1 MACEYILVASGR
13 ARMQP
18 DLCATPHMQPMREL
32 KTEVLVVGG
41 GPAGSTTATFLAR
54 RGRRVLLLERE
65 RHPRFHIGE
74 SLLPANLPILERLG
88 VLDEVARIGV
98 LKRGADFPAEN
109 APGFNVFRFDRALG
123 DTPPHAF
130 QVRREDFD
138 LLLFRHAGLQGVDA
152 RDGVRVRDVELRDDS
167 VVAIAE
173 AEGGETWRILAE
185 YLVDAT
191 GRDAL
196 LGRRLGLRRKHPRHQ
211 SAALFAHFRGVEPRS
226 DEDAGNI
233 SIYVHDHGW
242 AWLIPLREDVFS
254 VGIVATPELFKDRT
268 EPPAGFLRRILD
280 SVPQIRERMSN
291 AEMAGNLHATG
302 NYSYLCDRMAGHRW
316 IMAGD
321 AGAFVDPI
329 FSTGVYLAMRSGE
342 RAAAVID
349 GCLREPKRER
359 ALQREYRREVQE
371 GLRALSWFI
380 VRFTSP
386 AMRWL
391 FANPRNDFDLE
402 RAVISMLAGDVFSA
416 PRVARRLVLFKL
428 LYYVVAASRL
438 KAMLADRTSRGRR
451 LAATFVGGTTSQDPA

>member
-1 MACEYILVASGR
+1 
-13 ARMQP
+13 MQP
-18 DLCATPHMQPMREL
+18 DLCTTPHMLPTREL
-32 KTEVLVVGG
+32 ETEVLVVGG

-65 RHPRFHIGE
+65 NHPRFHIGE

-109 APGFNVFRFDRALG
+109 AAGFNVFRFDRALG
-123 DTPPHAF
+123 DTPPYAF
-130 QVRREDFD
+130 QVKREEFD
-138 LLLFRHAGLQGVDA
+138 LLLFRHARSQGVDA
-152 RDGVRVRDVELRDDS
+152 RDGVRVREVEFRGKE

-173 AEGGETWRILAE
+173 AGDGSVLRIRAG

-211 SAALFAHFRGVEPRS
+211 SAALFAHFRGVRPRAG
-226 DEDAGNI
+226 EDAGNI
-233 SIYVHDHGW
+233 SIYVHEHGW
-242 AWLIPLREDVFS
+242 AWMIPLREGIFS
-254 VGIVATPELFKDRT
+254 VGIVATPELFKDRK
-268 EPPAGFLRRILD
+268 EPPAAFLRRVLD
-280 SVPQIRERMSN
+280 SIPEPRERMVG
-291 AEMAGNLHATG
+291 AELAGNLHATG
-302 NYSYLCDRMAGHRW
+302 NYSYLCDRIAGHRW

-342 RAAAVID
+342 QAAAVVD
-349 GCLREPKRER
+349 RCLREPRHER
-359 ALQREYRREVQE
+359 ALQREYQREAWA
-371 GLRALSWFI
+371 GLGALSWFI

-391 FANPRNDFDLE
+391 FANPRNDLDLE
-402 RAVISMLAGDVFSA
+402 RAVISMLAGDVFAA
-416 PRVARRLVLFKL
+416 PRVARRLALFKL
-428 LYYVVAASRL
+428 LYYVVAAGRL
-438 KAMLADRTSRGRR
+438 RATLADRTSRRRR
-451 LAATFVGGTTSQDPA
+451 LATAFVGGTTSQDPE